1 MKIESTEEVTLSE
14 ILHTT
19 KSHTLILMFLIN
31 IQLFSLTQDPEL
43 GGAGGHAVGVTGH
56 TLVHPSLVPLDS
68 GNGEGVSR

>member
-1 MKIESTEEVTLSE
+1 
-14 ILHTT
+14 
-19 KSHTLILMFLIN
+19 MFLIN

-68 GNGEGVSR
+68 WNGEGVSR